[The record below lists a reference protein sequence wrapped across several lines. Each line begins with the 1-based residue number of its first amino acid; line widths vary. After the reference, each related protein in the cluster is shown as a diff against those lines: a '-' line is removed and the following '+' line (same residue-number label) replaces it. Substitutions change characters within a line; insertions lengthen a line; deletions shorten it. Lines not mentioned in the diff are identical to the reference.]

1 MTITVHH
8 LENSR
13 SQRVLWL
20 LEELGIPYEVRR
32 YERNKTT
39 MLAPPELRHVHPL
52 GKSPV
57 IEDRDS
63 DGEVRVIAETGA
75 IIEYIVERSGGKL
88 GAPRERTDAL
98 RYRHFLHYAEGSLM
112 PVLFVKLVLTR
123 VPLLGRVAL
132 KRFQPLVDVQVNYVE
147 SELAGRPWFA
157 GQSFTAADVM
167 MSFPLEAARSRAGIS
182 RDSHPHIFEWLD
194 AIHARPAYR
203 AALAK
208 GGPYSYA

>member
-1 MTITVHH
+1 M
-8 LENSR
+8 
-13 SQRVLWL
+13 
-20 LEELGIPYEVRR
+20 PYEVRR

-39 MLAPPELRHVHPL
+39 MLAPPELRRIHPL

-57 IEDRDS
+57 IEDTDS
-63 DGEVRVIAETGA
+63 DGEARVIAESGA
-75 IIEYIVERSGGKL
+75 IIEYIVERAGGRL
-88 GAPRERTDAL
+88 GAPREREEAL
-98 RYRHFLHYAEGSLM
+98 RYRQFLHYAEGSLM
-112 PVLFVKLVLTR
+112 PVLFVKLVLGR
-123 VPLLGRVAL
+123 VPLLGRLAL
-132 KRFQPLVDVQVNYVE
+132 KKFQPMVDVQVNYVE

-182 RDSHPHIFEWLD
+182 RDNHPHIFEWLD

-203 AALAK
+203 VALAK